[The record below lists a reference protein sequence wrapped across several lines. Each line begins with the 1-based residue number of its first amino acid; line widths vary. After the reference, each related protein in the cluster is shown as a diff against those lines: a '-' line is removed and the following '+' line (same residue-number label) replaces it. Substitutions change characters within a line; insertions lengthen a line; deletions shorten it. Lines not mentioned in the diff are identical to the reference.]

1 MAASRSSTT
10 TRNASS
16 RKARR
21 AAGEV
26 AERRRSTRQ
35 EARIDGQRATD
46 PRLTTRDCGDRLGV
60 SPGFIVGEIRDG
72 RLPALVLEREGLR
85 TIYRITPRDFEGYCR
100 RFEWHPEAVKP
111 VKPVKRADAT
121 HSTDPTDEPQ
131 P

>member
-1 MAASRSSTT
+1 M
-10 TRNASS
+10 
-16 RKARR
+16 
-21 AAGEV
+21 

-46 PRLTTRDCGDRLGV
+46 PRLTTRDCADRLGV

-85 TIYRITPRDFEGYCR
+85 TVYRIIPRDFEAYCR
-100 RFEWHPEAVKP
+100 RFEWHPDAVKP
-111 VKPVKRADAT
+111 IKPADAT
-121 HSTDPTDEPQ
+121 QRTDPTDKSQ